1 LNELACSTVRVPSRR
16 PARRAPPLRRGRS
29 RFYRAKCGCRT
40 KDEDEARVR
49 VDAILYKLFGREPT
63 QAEIKQTL
71 QEVKNYSRGEIGE
84 DEDDYYW

>member
-1 LNELACSTVRVPSRR
+1 MSN
-16 PARRAPPLRRGRS
+16 
-29 RFYRAKCGCRT
+29 

-49 VDAILYKLFGREPT
+49 VDAILYKLFDREPT

>member
-1 LNELACSTVRVPSRR
+1 LKL
-16 PARRAPPLRRGRS
+16 LRS
-29 RFYRAKCGCRT
+29 VASSSYVQIT

-49 VDAILYKLFGREPT
+49 VDAILYKLFDREPT

>member
-1 LNELACSTVRVPSRR
+1 LKL
-16 PARRAPPLRRGRS
+16 LRS
-29 RFYRAKCGCRT
+29 VASSSYVQIT

-71 QEVKNYSRGEIGE
+71 QEVKNYNRGEIGE
-84 DEDDYYW
+84 DEDDYY

>member
-1 LNELACSTVRVPSRR
+1 MKL
-16 PARRAPPLRRGRS
+16 LRS
-29 RFYRAKCGCRT
+29 VASSSYVQIT

-49 VDAILYKLFGREPT
+49 VDAILYKLFDREPT